1 MCLAYYYDV
10 DYSNTLIC
18 KPATREYRLLPQP
31 HYHTWTTACLGF
43 GFDPKTNDYK
53 VLRVATLFESDLKS
67 FDCND
72 DFDEGFDTPVDKPVD
87 LKAQIYGMCSDS
99 WKEIVAMVPNHT
111 FKPCPCLCISLDG
124 VFYWL
129 GYGFPTCVP
138 VIHGFC
144 MFEELFEQISLPLS
158 INLDQESKLCVLNDS
173 FALVAQK
180 YDQQLGGMCFDICL
194 MDGYRVKDCWTKK
207 YDVAPFLGCPTPL
220 LGFRSNDEVLLIK
233 RGNVHMVSCD
243 RSTHDIK
250 EVVSDL
256 PGLFYLT
263 DFFAFSESLVSVRR

>member
-1 MCLAYYYDV
+1 MAIRVEMPEDLLMDILSRIPVKPLLRFKSVSKHWHALIQNPNFISLRRDRAESKDCISIVRRLNTYTFRSALFYVLNESSLQVLDLSFTSPHLDKVCRLLGSCHGLVCLAYYYDV
-10 DYSNTLIC
+10 DYSNPLIC

-67 FDCND
+67 FDCDD

-111 FKPCPCLCISLDG
+111 FKPCPCLCMSLDG

-158 INLDQESKLCVLNDS
+158 INLDQESKL
-173 FALVAQK
+173 A
-180 YDQQLGGMCFDICL
+180 
-194 MDGYRVKDCWTKK
+194 
-207 YDVAPFLGCPTPL
+207 
-220 LGFRSNDEVLLIK
+220 
-233 RGNVHMVSCD
+233 
-243 RSTHDIK
+243 
-250 EVVSDL
+250 
-256 PGLFYLT
+256 
-263 DFFAFSESLVSVRR
+263 